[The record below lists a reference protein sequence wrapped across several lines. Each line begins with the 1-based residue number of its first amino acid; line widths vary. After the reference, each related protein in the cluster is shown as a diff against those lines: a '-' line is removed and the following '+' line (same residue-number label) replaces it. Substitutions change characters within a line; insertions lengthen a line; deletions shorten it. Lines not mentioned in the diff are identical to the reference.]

1 MDIDEKTKI
10 SVLEDDWWEGLSTTD
25 TCSVVK
31 IKEHSVLITNGIVRR
46 EIPKTMLGD
55 FMVVSE

>member
-25 TCSVVK
+25 ICSVVE

-46 EIPKTMLGD
+46 EIPNTMLGD